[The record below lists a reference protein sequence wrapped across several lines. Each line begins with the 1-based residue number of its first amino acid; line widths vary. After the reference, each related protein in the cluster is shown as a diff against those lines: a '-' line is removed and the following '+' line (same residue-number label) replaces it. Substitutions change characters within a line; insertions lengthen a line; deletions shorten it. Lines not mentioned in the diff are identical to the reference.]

1 MAVSENHIFFSTNAR
16 GYLVIMMLA
25 LMAVTCV
32 LDRLEG
38 RPLKFQKLSK
48 GFSGVLAFF
57 GWAGIWI
64 LGTWTIP
71 TFLFFEVSIAIFL
84 AGILMVGNH
93 LLPFKNAS
101 LVTPLLSTVVGGLV
115 FYLQYY
121 VLISPA
127 MLAEATS
134 NAAKTSLPLFF
145 SELLVEWISPFESA
159 GILFFLFAL
168 MGLGRLF
175 RQNRITGFLMAC
187 VWLGPIFIGI
197 GGFLLEM
204 LPGVPHSRTFF
215 YLQPFFLL
223 LSVMGI
229 RETGALFL
237 TLMKRNSGFHE
248 KDLLV
253 MTGVLA
259 GILLLIS
266 SLKFFQHIYPQRL
279 SREPLHRVHDFVQN
293 LNPNDLLLISH
304 KMHVEFYLYG
314 ARGMRKRIENILR
327 EGKLE
332 NIYFLDYEKKGVS
345 KIEESDKKVKRFL
358 GFLALAGDAGKEGPA
373 LPEKAVEEAGRFG
386 SFIFYRLK
394 QEWLQ
399 PLPGWEKA
407 GMDPAPLGTEP
418 FRWEKVSSPSGIRSL
433 IRFENSFTVAMENKE
448 PRFHKASGWTL
459 NLMEVVGSE
468 KIFRRSCWAD
478 G

>member
-1 MAVSENHIFFSTNAR
+1 
-16 GYLVIMMLA
+16 
-25 LMAVTCV
+25 
-32 LDRLEG
+32 
-38 RPLKFQKLSK
+38 
-48 GFSGVLAFF
+48 
-57 GWAGIWI
+57 
-64 LGTWTIP
+64 
-71 TFLFFEVSIAIFL
+71 
-84 AGILMVGNH
+84 
-93 LLPFKNAS
+93 
-101 LVTPLLSTVVGGLV
+101 
-115 FYLQYY
+115 
-121 VLISPA
+121 
-127 MLAEATS
+127 
-134 NAAKTSLPLFF
+134 
-145 SELLVEWISPFESA
+145 
-159 GILFFLFAL
+159 
-168 MGLGRLF
+168 
-175 RQNRITGFLMAC
+175 
-187 VWLGPIFIGI
+187 
-197 GGFLLEM
+197 
-204 LPGVPHSRTFF
+204 
-215 YLQPFFLL
+215 
-223 LSVMGI
+223 MGI

-468 KIFRRSCWAD
+468 KIFRRACWAD

>member
-1 MAVSENHIFFSTNAR
+1 M
-16 GYLVIMMLA
+16 
-25 LMAVTCV
+25 
-32 LDRLEG
+32 
-38 RPLKFQKLSK
+38 
-48 GFSGVLAFF
+48 LAFF

-215 YLQPFFLL
+215 ICNLFF
-223 LSVMGI
+223 
-229 RETGALFL
+229 F
-237 TLMKRNSGFHE
+237 
-248 KDLLV
+248 
-253 MTGVLA
+253 
-259 GILLLIS
+259 
-266 SLKFFQHIYPQRL
+266 
-279 SREPLHRVHDFVQN
+279 
-293 LNPNDLLLISH
+293 
-304 KMHVEFYLYG
+304 
-314 ARGMRKRIENILR
+314 
-327 EGKLE
+327 
-332 NIYFLDYEKKGVS
+332 
-345 KIEESDKKVKRFL
+345 
-358 GFLALAGDAGKEGPA
+358 
-373 LPEKAVEEAGRFG
+373 
-386 SFIFYRLK
+386 
-394 QEWLQ
+394 
-399 PLPGWEKA
+399 
-407 GMDPAPLGTEP
+407 
-418 FRWEKVSSPSGIRSL
+418 
-433 IRFENSFTVAMENKE
+433 
-448 PRFHKASGWTL
+448 
-459 NLMEVVGSE
+459 
-468 KIFRRSCWAD
+468 C
-478 G
+478 